1 MLLSS
6 LCSYLRSC
14 KEAEGD
20 PKKKGSH
27 ALLPNPAGF
36 CRYLGKGMDFWESLR
51 DGEPKIYSVL
61 CAAFEDEALNSD
73 LSPTLLSSYLKKRL
87 GYSEQKAGESLADC
101 GQMTLVFEHD
111 ILEDGA

>member
-1 MLLSS
+1 MS
-6 LCSYLRSC
+6 LCAYLQSC
-14 KEAEGD
+14 RETSDA
-20 PKKKGSH
+20 PSKKGTH
-27 ALLPNPAGF
+27 ATLPNPAGF
-36 CRYLGKGMDFWESLR
+36 CRFLGKGMDFWEAMR
-51 DGEPKIYSVL
+51 DDDPKTYGVL

-87 GYSEQKAGESLADC
+87 GYGEQKASESLADC